1 MRILKQVVL
10 VPNLA
15 CLLIV
20 KRAAEFQKIQK
31 IEKIPKINKRKKNIK
46 KI

>member
-1 MRILKQVVL
+1 MRMLKQVVL
-10 VPNLA
+10 VQNLV

-20 KRAAEFQKIQK
+20 KRAAEFQKILK